1 MGWGVT
7 DDQPPLRAG
16 AERGGTC
23 WTPKK
28 GHVEDA
34 SGTAAGAGGGDRV
47 EMCRPRGGFQG
58 PSGPETAQ

>member
-1 MGWGVT
+1 M
-7 DDQPPLRAG
+7 DDRPPLREG

-34 SGTAAGAGGGDRV
+34 SGMGAGVRGGDRV
-47 EMCRPRGGFQG
+47 EMCRPRGAIPGSQWPRGSPGVVF
-58 PSGPETAQ
+58 